1 VSFSR
6 RTRVLRVPPSMPA
19 DILTSLDEGIRE
31 VIYGLDIIIQYLMQ
45 LTGRA
50 PEQLVLLPPPP
61 RVEVTAP
68 PLAPAP
74 QLVPMMPTRV
84 VSLPYPVDIIGAS
97 TVNVT
102 EAEYKVVQLD
112 GDIVIVT
119 ADSDIYIAKRPNM
132 DFPLWSNAYLIMP
145 RSKDLNRLYIK
156 SVMGS
161 ANAYLMFL
169 AIGE

>member
-1 VSFSR
+1 
-6 RTRVLRVPPSMPA
+6 MPA
-19 DILTSLDEGIRE
+19 DILTSLDEALRE
-31 VIYGLDIIIQYLMQ
+31 VIYGLDIIIQYLQ
-45 LTGRA
+45 VLTGRA

-68 PLAPAP
+68 PPPAP
-74 QLVPMMPTRV
+74 QIQIVPAMPTRI
-84 VSLPYPVDIIGAS
+84 VSLPYPADIIGTT
-97 TVNVT
+97 TVSAT
-102 EAEYKVVQLD
+102 EAEYKEVPLD

-119 ADSDIYIAKRPNM
+119 ADSDIYVAKRPNM

-145 RSKDLNRLYIK
+145 RSKNLDRLYIK

>member
-1 VSFSR
+1 VSYR

-19 DILTSLDEGIRE
+19 DILTSLDEALRE
-31 VIYGLDIIIQYLMQ
+31 VIYGLDIIIQYLQ
-45 LTGRA
+45 ALTGRA

-68 PLAPAP
+68 PPLAPA

-84 VSLPYPVDIIGAS
+84 VSLPYPADIIGAS
-97 TVNVT
+97 TINVT
-102 EAEYKVVQLD
+102 EAEYKEVPLD
-112 GDIVIVT
+112 GDIVMVT
-119 ADSDIYIAKRPNM
+119 ADSDIYIAKRPGM
-132 DFPLWSNAYLIMP
+132 DFPLWSNAYLVMP
-145 RSKDLNRLYIK
+145 RSKDLNRLYLK

-169 AIGE
+169 AVGE